1 MRAPRKQTTLLA
13 RQVLQGRGEG
23 LGSRRRGAEREEAVA
38 LSVASVEVI
47 NLHNDRVYMRLSLLS
62 LCVRVCV

>member
-13 RQVLQGRGEG
+13 RQVLQTRGEG
-23 LGSRRRGAEREEAVA
+23 RGREGEAVA

-47 NLHNDRVYMRLSLLS
+47 NLHNDRVYMRLSLFS
-62 LCVRVCV
+62 LCVRACVRV